1 MTEAD
6 TGNATRRTI
15 HDHVAAR
22 PGVHFNELVRVLDLA
37 PGQAQYHLKR
47 LTRADRVVAEELFG
61 QTHYYPP
68 EFDDWERA
76 ALALLHRE
84 TTADIVAELL
94 AAGPLA
100 SGETADRVG
109 IARSTLSWHVAR
121 LVEAGV
127 VQKQRQ
133 GNAVV
138 LSVADTERTARLLNR
153 ADPSLPER
161 LVDRFTRLVDSLLA
175 E

>member
-1 MTEAD
+1 MTE
-6 TGNATRRTI
+6 TPENATRRRI
-15 HDHVAAR
+15 AHSVGEQ
-22 PGVHFNELVRVLDLA
+22 PGVHFNELVRRLDLA

-47 LTRADRVVAEELFG
+47 LTGADRVVAADLFG
-61 QTHYYPP
+61 RTHYYPP
-68 EFDDWERA
+68 GFDEWERA

-94 AAGPLA
+94 AAGPA
-100 SGETADRVG
+100 RPGDVADRVG
-109 IARSTLSWHVAR
+109 IARSTLSWHVDR

-127 VQKQRQ
+127 VEKRRDC
-133 GNAVV
+133 NRVTLA
-138 LSVADTERTARLLNR
+138 LAAPERTARLLRR